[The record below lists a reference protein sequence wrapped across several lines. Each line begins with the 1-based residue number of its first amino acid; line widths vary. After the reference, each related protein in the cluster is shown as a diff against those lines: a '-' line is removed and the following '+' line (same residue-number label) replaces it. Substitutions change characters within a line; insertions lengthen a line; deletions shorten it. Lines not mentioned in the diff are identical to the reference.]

1 MRKKAM
7 DTCADMRDLLADALL
22 GGLDSS
28 QKAVFESHIAGCE
41 SCAREFERLGA
52 LMTLLR
58 EYQRP
63 EPDDGY
69 WRHWEE
75 KLESR
80 LDSIAAEDRPE
91 RRLGGWIGLVHRVW
105 MPAAAAAV
113 LIGAIALGWHITSD
127 SGRQGHTAAVSPS
140 PSPAHISVVI
150 EARRYLDRS
159 KLVLLGMRTFDPA
172 EADEFRP
179 SFARESEISRQLI
192 RESASLKEQLASTNQ
207 VRLCGLV
214 NDLDVVLL
222 QIANLGRDY
231 DERDLEL
238 IQLCIERKALLFK
251 INLEDMVSSAEDR
264 ASDGNEPRS

>member
-1 MRKKAM
+1 MNTCNHMRNLF
-7 DTCADMRDLLADALL
+7 TDALL
-22 GGLDSS
+22 GELDCER
-28 QKAVFESHIAGCE
+28 KAALDGHLAGCE
-41 SCAREFERLGA
+41 TCAREFERARA
-52 LMTLLR
+52 LMNLLSD
-58 EYQRP
+58 YSRP
-63 EPDDGY
+63 EPDDEY
-69 WRHWEE
+69 WSCWEE
-75 KLESR
+75 KLERR
-80 LDSIAAEDRPE
+80 LDSITAEEDRPE
-91 RRLGGWIGLVHRVW
+91 RRRRGWFAVVHRVW
-105 MPAAAAAV
+105 MPTAAAAV
-113 LIGAIALGWHITSD
+113 LIGAIALGWRITSV
-127 SGRQGHTAAVSPS
+127 SWRQGHTAAVSPS

-172 EADEFRP
+172 EANEFRP

-238 IQLCIERKALLFK
+238 IQLCMERKALLFK